1 MTLTTR
7 RDQALDEKVRSTVV
21 AVTPSGPVLSG
32 RRAPTRRIRARTFT
46 HVLDLRQRVVVALLT
61 AGWFVAFIA
70 FWAWWLQPDH
80 RVGWVGLI
88 VNTLLLFYVAY
99 LPCYLL
105 VAVNRIRQ
113 VDARLPVPDLRVAF
127 VVTKAPSEPWDTA
140 SSTLTAMLDQDYPH
154 DYDVWLCDEDPTEAT
169 LQWCEARGI
178 RVLSRRGVAEYH
190 RPVWPRRTKCKE
202 GNLAYFYDLV
212 GYRDYDVVS
221 QLDCDHVPARG
232 YLAEMVRPFGDPAIG
247 YVAAPSVCD
256 SNAAESWS
264 ARGRLYKEATFHGA
278 YQSGLSEG
286 LAPISIGSHYAV
298 RTEALQDIGGVG
310 PELAEDF
317 STSFLLTSAGWQGA
331 FAAGAEAHGD
341 GPLTF
346 SAMVTQE
353 FQWSRSLV
361 VLLATTV
368 PRHLLRLSPKL
379 RFRFLFALWFYP
391 LLAVTTIV
399 GLALPPIAAV
409 TGLAWVNVNYLE
421 FLVRWALIGM
431 FLVGLAFALRHWGL
445 LRPRRAP
452 VISWENWLYIF
463 ARWPFIASG
472 VLAALVQTLRPG
484 SVVTFRVTPKTSNGM
499 ETLGIRLIMPF
510 FAITATL
517 SIAALIGESSAG
529 PRVGYVFL
537 CLLGALC
544 YAVVTLALPVLHVR
558 EAARSAGSSFGV
570 AARRTAPVPLALGGV
585 AVVLFG
591 VAAAP
596 FPAYVGPTL
605 AYGLSVFL
613 LP

>member
-1 MTLTTR
+1 MTVTASRERALTGR
-7 RDQALDEKVRSTVV
+7 SRSTVV

-32 RRAPTRRIRARTFT
+32 RRAPTRRPRAGTFT
-46 HVLDLRQRVVVALLT
+46 HVLDLRQRVIVALLT
-61 AGWFVAFIA
+61 AGWFVAFVA

-140 SSTLTAMLDQDYPH
+140 STTLAAMLDQDYPH
-154 DYDVWLCDEDPTEAT
+154 PYDVWLCDEDPTEET
-169 LQWCEARGI
+169 RQWCDARGI

-190 RPVWPRRTKCKE
+190 QTVWPRRTKCKE
-202 GNLAYFYDLV
+202 GNLAYFYDTV

-256 SNAAESWS
+256 SNAAQSWS

-278 YQSGLSEG
+278 YQSGLSDG

-361 VLLATTV
+361 VLMATTV
-368 PRHLLRLSPKL
+368 PRHLPRLSPKL

-391 LLAVTTIV
+391 LLAVTSIV

-409 TGLAWVNVNYLE
+409 TGVAWVNVNYLE
-421 FLVRWALIGM
+421 FLVRWALIGV

-472 VLAALVQTLRPG
+472 VLAALVQALRPG

-499 ETLGIRLIMPF
+499 EALGIRLVMPF
-510 FAITATL
+510 FVITVTL
-517 SIAALIGESSAG
+517 SIAALIGESSPG
-529 PRVGYVFL
+529 PREGYVFL

-558 EAARSAGSSFGV
+558 EAARSAGSSLGV
-570 AARRTAPVPLALGGV
+570 AALRTAPVPLALGGV

-591 VAAAP
+591 FAAAP
-596 FPAYVGPTL
+596 FPAYVARAL
-605 AYGLSVFL
+605 AHMPPVF
-613 LP
+613 